1 MTKIQGLLQALPDAP
16 DAIAQFLELQGC
28 HGRRRDPARCPI
40 ARYLHQSGVPFP
52 HVTDTQAGAWAAR
65 YPFGEAQL
73 DELQPLAPACQA
85 FIEQFDDG
93 RYPGLEQP
101 AC

>member
-28 HGRRRDPARCPI
+28 YGRRRDPARCPI
-40 ARYLHQSGVPFP
+40 ARYLHQGGVPFP
-52 HVTDTQAGAWAAR
+52 HVTTTNAGAWSAR
-65 YPFGEAQL
+65 YLLGEAKL
-73 DELQPLAPACQA
+73 DELQPLALACQA

-93 RYPGLEQP
+93 RYPRLERP